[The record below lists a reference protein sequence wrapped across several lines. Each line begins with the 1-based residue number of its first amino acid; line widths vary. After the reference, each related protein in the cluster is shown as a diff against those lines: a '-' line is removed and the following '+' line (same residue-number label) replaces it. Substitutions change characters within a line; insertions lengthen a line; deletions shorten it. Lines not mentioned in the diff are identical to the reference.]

1 MHTHLK
7 LIFVLLALSVA
18 STAVAQTSQADQNKE
33 ELKMAALEAL
43 MSAPSDLA
51 LPLVIKVLNGN
62 NSDDLKESA
71 LFILSQIDHPDAT
84 AKLLEFARSGDGGM
98 QLEAIRM
105 IGINGEDEAIA
116 GLTDIY
122 AAGDADVREAV
133 LEAYLIA
140 DDVEGVFN
148 IAMNTQSED
157 EYEEAV
163 AILAAMDA
171 HEALSKL
178 REAKGPSDALIGA
191 YIISDNDAELRKLA
205 LDGSDIELQIEAIQ
219 ALGIVGANDA
229 DTVLVEIYRS
239 TESEDIKEA
248 ALEGLLIGDYDDAVL
263 ALYRASNNVAEKR
276 DLLEVLV
283 IMDSD
288 SMMDVIEEA
297 LTGDQ

>member
-1 MHTHLK
+1 MHTRLK
-7 LIFVLLALSVA
+7 LIFVLLAAFCA
-18 STAVAQTSQADQNKE
+18 STGTAQDNDTARDKE
-33 ELKMAALEAL
+33 ELQIAALEAL
-43 MSAPSDLA
+43 MHAPEDRA
-51 LPLVIKVLNGN
+51 LPILMMVLDGNG
-62 NSDDLKESA
+62 SDELKENA
-71 LFILSQIDHPDAT
+71 LFVLSQLDHPDAT
-84 AKLLEFARSGDGGM
+84 VKLLQVAHSGNGDL

-105 IGINGEDEAIA
+105 IGINGEDAALA
-116 GLTDIY
+116 GLADLY
-122 AAGDADVREAV
+122 SAGDEDVREAV

-140 DDVEGVFN
+140 DDIEGVFN

-205 LDGSDIELQIEAIQ
+205 LDGSDIELQIEAIE
-219 ALGIVGANDA
+219 ALGIVGADGA

-239 TESEDIKEA
+239 TASEDVQEA

-263 ALYRASNNVAEKR
+263 ALYRATNNVAEKR
-276 DLLEVLV
+276 DLLEALV

-288 SMMDVIEEA
+288 SVMDVIEEA
-297 LTGDQ
+297 LRGDP

>member
-18 STAVAQTSQADQNKE
+18 STAVAQTSQADQDKE
-33 ELKMAALEAL
+33 ELKIAALEAL

-62 NSDDLKESA
+62 NSDNLKESA

-163 AILAAMDA
+163 ETLAAMGA

-178 REAKGPSDALIGA
+178 REAKGPSDALITA
-191 YIISDNDAELRKLA
+191 YIISDNDAELRKIA
-205 LDGSDIELQIEAIQ
+205 LDGSDIELQIEAIE

-229 DTVLVEIYRS
+229 DAVLVEIYRS
-239 TESEDIKEA
+239 TASEDIKEA
-248 ALEGLLIGDYDDAVL
+248 ALVGLLIGDHDDAIL

-276 DLLEVLV
+276 DLLEALV
-283 IMDSD
+283 VMDSD
-288 SMMDVIEEA
+288 SMMEVIEEA
-297 LTGDQ
+297 LGDQ